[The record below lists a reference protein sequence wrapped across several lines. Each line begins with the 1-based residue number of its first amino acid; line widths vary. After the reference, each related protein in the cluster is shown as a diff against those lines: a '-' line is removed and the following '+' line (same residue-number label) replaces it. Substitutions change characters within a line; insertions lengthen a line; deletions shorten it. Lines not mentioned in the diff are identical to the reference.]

1 MIYELALISILLGAG
16 YWGVYFVRARPHGT
30 ATFGVMQLGAA
41 ALAGLGL
48 VGRYHDGAADVA
60 WLGVAGA
67 IGVGAGVCLL
77 VVGPIVRVVARRLVV
92 AERPGV
98 ARRLLDIAEVLAPGS
113 GVAEEK
119 AVLRAMTEIRE
130 GRIEQTVEALTAA
143 KDRAPAGAR
152 LAIDERIAMLFL
164 AAHRWSDAIA
174 HAEAH
179 LFGAPPPDDGPGSLR
194 RELGV
199 APPVWVELVGA
210 YGRIGE
216 LDKAAQ
222 MVARLEDVCTGRD
235 DAALWIHRARMMFLA
250 LAGRIDAVR
259 ALVAPR
265 QARHMSAAAR
275 SYWLAVAHE
284 HRGDRGEAAQAYE
297 RARALSRGRPR
308 ELIDQALAGLGESR
322 SAELGGVASD
332 VVARIEAS
340 PLPPTI
346 QVART
351 PRPRATW
358 LITAALL
365 AVSAIT
371 TFAVGETSDVGVLMR
386 AGALVRGAVDSG
398 EWWRLVSCLFIHV
411 GTLHL
416 ILNAVGLV
424 ILGRLAEELFGSART
439 VALFGVAG
447 VAGALASYL
456 AAPAGLSAGASGA
469 VFGLLGAVLVELTW
483 HRERYRAAW
492 KRGLWG
498 GLAVVAVGQLGYGFI
513 YPVIDQ
519 WAHGAGLAAGA
530 VMALALS
537 PNARWSRAGD
547 YLGRAIALA
556 FVACALTAGVLVWG
570 TTLADSLAAGPYA
583 RHDVGGVV
591 ITAPASWRK
600 ETGQLFQPDQ
610 LVVLQV
616 IREPARDPAQQIASH
631 IVEQGRRWKDEYGEL
646 NQAREP
652 VVALPDGWEGSELE
666 AAPEDAMG
674 YRQRVRMIVCG
685 RVFGDTMVIMVI
697 QVPGAVATAAAQ
709 LLAALIASTEP
720 AT

>member
-1 MIYELALISILLGAG
+1 
-16 YWGVYFVRARPHGT
+16 
-30 ATFGVMQLGAA
+30 
-41 ALAGLGL
+41 
-48 VGRYHDGAADVA
+48 
-60 WLGVAGA
+60 
-67 IGVGAGVCLL
+67 
-77 VVGPIVRVVARRLVV
+77 VVARRLVA
-92 AERPGV
+92 AELPGA
-98 ARRLLDIAEVLAPGS
+98 ARRLLDVAEVLAPGS

-143 KDRAPAGAR
+143 KDRAPADAR
-152 LAIDERIAMLFL
+152 LAIDERIAMLYL

-179 LFGAPPPDDGPGSLR
+179 LFGAAAPEDGPGSLR
-194 RELGV
+194 TALGV

-222 MVARLEDVCTGRD
+222 MIARLEDVCADRD

-284 HRGDRGEAAQAYE
+284 HGGDRREAAEAYE
-297 RARALSRGRPR
+297 RARAMSRGRPR
-308 ELIDQALAGLGESR
+308 ELIDQALAGLTGPGESR
-322 SAELGGVASD
+322 RAELGGVAGE

-340 PLPPTI
+340 PLPPAI
-346 QVART
+346 QPART
-351 PRPRATW
+351 PGSRATW
-358 LITAALL
+358 LITATLL

-371 TFAVGETSDVGVLMR
+371 TLAVGETSDIGVLVR
-386 AGALVRGAVDSG
+386 AGALVRGAVHDG
-398 EWWRLVSCLFIHV
+398 EWWRLISCLFIHV
-411 GTLHL
+411 GTVHL
-416 ILNAVGLV
+416 VVNTVGLFV
-424 ILGRLAEELFGSART
+424 LGRLAEELFGSTRT
-439 VALFGVAG
+439 IALFAVAG
-447 VAGALASYL
+447 IAGALASYL
-456 AAPAGLSAGASGA
+456 ASPVGLSAGASGA

-498 GLAVVAVGQLGYGFI
+498 GLAVVTVGQLGYGFL

-530 VMALALS
+530 VMAVVLS
-537 PNARWSRAGD
+537 PNASWSRAAD
-547 YLGRAIALA
+547 YLARALA
-556 FVACALTAGVLVWG
+556 VAFAACAVTAGVLVAG
-570 TTLADSLAAGPYA
+570 TTLADSLAGGPSE
-583 RHDVGGVV
+583 RRIIDGVA
-591 ITAPASWRK
+591 ITAPASWRV
-600 ETGQLFQPDQ
+600 EPNQLFQPDQ
-610 LVVLQV
+610 IVVIKVVRQPLTNL
-616 IREPARDPAQQIASH
+616 AQQIAAE
-631 IVEQGRRWKDEYGEL
+631 IVQQGRQWKDELGEL
-646 NQAREP
+646 TAVRQPA
-652 VVALPDGWEGSELE
+652 VALPDGWEGSELE

-685 RVFGDTMVIMVI
+685 RAFGNTVVIMAI
-697 QVPGAVATAAAQ
+697 QMPGAVAIDAPE
-709 LLAALIASTEP
+709 LLSALIASTGP
-720 AT
+720 AS